1 MFKLLALWRK
11 QAPFIDQKSTNGKQ
25 KGVKKFGQ
33 PPLPLIWTKSK
44 RTAVFPH
51 ETVCYEE
58 AGLHGSRLWAL
69 FIMSFQLQYNTNPQR
84 KHIFGNIYLT
94 FFQPL
99 ATGMQ
104 RAGAHSAAL
113 AIATQPYSESLST
126 VESRN
131 VNFCIDFIYLC
142 LHATESALSETC

>member
-1 MFKLLALWRK
+1 MIQNTCRVQRSLEKCQTKL
-11 QAPFIDQKSTNGKQ
+11 
-25 KGVKKFGQ
+25 
-33 PPLPLIWTKSK
+33 
-44 RTAVFPH
+44 
-51 ETVCYEE
+51 
-58 AGLHGSRLWAL
+58 
-69 FIMSFQLQYNTNPQR
+69 
-84 KHIFGNIYLT
+84 HIFGNIYLT

-131 VNFCIDFIYLC
+131 VNFFCIDFIYLC